1 MEDIIEHKKAA
12 IIESI
17 RHNIKFL
24 TLIVL
29 LILFTLL
36 FVNIRILLTIQNY
49 LPSYSVPTLLF
60 IATGLVLIGF
70 YLSRRISL
78 NAINNLVEEITKR
91 VIAEENLKNVNE
103 ALDSKVR
110 ERTADLSRTVKVLK
124 ENIAE
129 RKKMEEKLYAMSLT
143 DELTGLHNRR
153 GFFTIAEHRLK
164 IAKRQKI
171 GLLLLYADLD
181 NLKQINDTY
190 GHEEG
195 DRLLKNTADILKS
208 TYRESDII
216 VRIGGDEFVVFPVGT
231 SKDHV
236 EIIMSRLQKNIEDFN
251 AKRDHNYK
259 LSLSVGIS
267 AYDPETVITID
278 GLLAE
283 ADRLMYEHKFRKK
296 GKG

>member
-17 RHNIKFL
+17 RHNIKSL

-29 LILFTLL
+29 LIIFTLL
-36 FVNIRILLTIQNY
+36 FVNVRILFTLQNY
-49 LPSYSVPTLLF
+49 LPSYSVPILMF
-60 IATGLVLIGF
+60 IMTGLVLIGF
-70 YLSRRISL
+70 YISRRISL
-78 NAINNLVEEITKR
+78 NAMNNLVEEITKR
-91 VIAEENLKNVNE
+91 EMAEENLMKVNE
-103 ALDSKVR
+103 ELERKVK
-110 ERTADLSRTVKVLK
+110 ERTVYLSKTVKVLK
-124 ENIAE
+124 EKIAE
-129 RKKMEEKLYAMSLT
+129 RKKIEEKLYAMSLT

-153 GFFTIAEHRLK
+153 GFFTLAEHRLK
-164 IAKRQKI
+164 IAKREKC

-181 NLKQINDTY
+181 NLKEINDTF

-231 SKDHV
+231 TKDHV
-236 EIIMSRLQKNIEDFN
+236 EIIISRLQKNIENFN
-251 AKRDHNYK
+251 AKRDQRNK

-267 AYDPETVITID
+267 AYDPESVTTVD

-283 ADRLMYEHKFRKK
+283 ADRLMYEHKIRKK
-296 GKG
+296 GQG